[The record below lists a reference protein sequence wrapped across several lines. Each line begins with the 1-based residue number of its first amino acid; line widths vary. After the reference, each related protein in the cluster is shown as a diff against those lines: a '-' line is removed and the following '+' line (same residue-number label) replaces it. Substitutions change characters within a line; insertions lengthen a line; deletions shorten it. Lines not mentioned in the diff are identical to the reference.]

1 MVFGAF
7 LLSTSIFAQS
17 KIEGK
22 VLDDS
27 GILPGATVVEKGT
40 ANGTTT
46 DFDGQF
52 ELEVTGT
59 AEIEISFVGYKTTTI
74 LITGDTDLGEVFLV
88 VDDNVLEEVFIT
100 GTVDLAKDRETPVAV
115 STITA
120 IEIQKNLGTQELPE
134 LLNNTPSVYATKQG
148 GGFGDSR
155 INIRGFDQRNT
166 AVMVNGQP
174 VNDMENGW
182 VYWSNWAGL
191 ADVTSAMQVQRGLGA
206 SKLAIA
212 SVGGTINVVTKSSD
226 VAEG

>member
-1 MVFGAF
+1 MVIGVI

-27 GILPGATVVEKGT
+27 GILPGATIVEKGT
-40 ANGTTT
+40 ANGATT
-46 DFDGQF
+46 DFDGHF

-166 AVMVNGQP
+166 AVMVNG
-174 VNDMENGW
+174 
-182 VYWSNWAGL
+182 
-191 ADVTSAMQVQRGLGA
+191 RR
-206 SKLAIA
+206 
-212 SVGGTINVVTKSSD
+212 
-226 VAEG
+226 